1 MGKLKDHLINLEH
14 KAQEL
19 KKKYGK
25 ERAASHLRR
34 HHVPQDIIE
43 KLLKGEL

>member
-1 MGKLKDHLINLEH
+1 MGKLKDNLINLEY

-19 KKKYGK
+19 QKKYGK
-25 ERAASHLRR
+25 ERAAAYLRR

-43 KLLKGEL
+43 KILKGEL

>member
-1 MGKLKDHLINLEH
+1 MGKLKDNLISLEH

-25 ERAASHLRR
+25 ERAETYLRR